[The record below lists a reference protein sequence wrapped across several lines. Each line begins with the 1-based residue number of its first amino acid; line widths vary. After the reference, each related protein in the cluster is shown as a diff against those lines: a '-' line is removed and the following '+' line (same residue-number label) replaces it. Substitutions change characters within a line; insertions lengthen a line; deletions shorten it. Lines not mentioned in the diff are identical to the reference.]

1 MQQTAALDNNQ
12 SVPLGIVNYYY
23 SVLAKGYLV
32 SMKKILDYKLVY

>member
-1 MQQTAALDNNQ
+1 MQQTATLDNNQ

-32 SMKKILDYKLVY
+32 SWERDF